1 EAFTEGGGI
10 DARTF
15 DPLVYLGG
23 IREYWSL
30 GERVAD
36 AYKDGSKLFDK

>member
-1 EAFTEGGGI
+1 MRRAGRRDPI
-10 DARTF
+10 DPD

-30 GERVAD
+30 GECVAN
-36 AYKDGSKLFDK
+36 AYKDGSKLFK